1 VSEICAVVK
10 VGVCEGVAS
19 FGLGIYIE
27 GSSGCISG
35 GSSGNSL

>member
-1 VSEICAVVK
+1 VVK

-19 FGLGIYIE
+19 FGSGIYIE